1 MPKKSKRVKKQMG
14 GLPVAPTIMEAE
26 AARAAERADEMRAA
40 RETLAAPRA
49 ARIQGMRPSSQRAA
63 RAAGAGTAPRV
74 IGRAPRAAGAAGV
87 GAPSKKS
94 KASSKR
100 IPVIKAPP
108 GSIRTRPPGYEA
120 RKESEAAADRLT
132 AQRLGRK
139 KGGIVRENKGHGG
152 KAGSGKNSKTA
163 ARNAATLD
171 ATSNPT
177 RRDRVS
183 RGGGAALRGIGF
195 EGVF

>member
-1 MPKKSKRVKKQMG
+1 MPKKARGGVVKKASG
-14 GLPVAPTIMEAE
+14 GVVKKPIDSESRRELQLYASGMAQRRFREATRAAE
-26 AARAAERADEMRAA
+26 AAEAA
-40 RETLAAPRA
+40 
-49 ARIQGMRPSSQRAA
+49 GAA
-63 RAAGAGTAPRV
+63 RAAG
-74 IGRAPRAAGAAGV
+74 AAGAAGV

-120 RKESEAAADRLT
+120 RKESEAEAARLT

-171 ATSNPT
+171 ATSNPSS
-177 RRDRVS
+177 RDRVS

>member
-1 MPKKSKRVKKQMG
+1 MPKKARGGVVKKASG
-14 GLPVAPTIMEAE
+14 GVVKKPIDSESRRELQLYASGMAQRRFREAT
-26 AARAAERADEMRAA
+26 RAAE
-40 RETLAAPRA
+40 
-49 ARIQGMRPSSQRAA
+49 
-63 RAAGAGTAPRV
+63 
-74 IGRAPRAAGAAGV
+74 AAGV

-94 KASSKR
+94 KALSKR
-100 IPVIKAPP
+100 IPVIEAPP
-108 GSIRTRPPGYEA
+108 GPIRTRPPGYEA
-120 RKESEAAADRLT
+120 RKESEAEAARLT

-177 RRDRVS
+177 RRGRVS

>member
-1 MPKKSKRVKKQMG
+1 MVRRTIVG
-14 GLPVAPTIMEAE
+14 GATRAAE
-26 AARAAERADEMRAA
+26 AAEAA
-40 RETLAAPRA
+40 
-49 ARIQGMRPSSQRAA
+49 GAA

-74 IGRAPRAAGAAGV
+74 IGRAPRAAGAAEAAGV

-120 RKESEAAADRLT
+120 RKESEAEAARLT

-177 RRDRVS
+177 RRGRVS